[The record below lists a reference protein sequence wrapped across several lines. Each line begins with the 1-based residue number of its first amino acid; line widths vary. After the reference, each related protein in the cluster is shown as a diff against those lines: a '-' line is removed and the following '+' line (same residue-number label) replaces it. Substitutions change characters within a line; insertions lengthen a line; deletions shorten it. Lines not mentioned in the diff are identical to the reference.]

1 MAKFKKGDRVRRVS
15 GYIGNI
21 DPTHIGGF
29 NIVDQDN
36 CNIPYA
42 LNKSGY
48 GGRSVINERDYE
60 LATPSP
66 IPDTVTIGGVEYVRK
81 PEPEHVWAWG
91 QWARVKEGN
100 AHYSGQKVFIVGG
113 VDETGHVPFTSPNTV
128 DGKPLDCFEP
138 CMLEYIGTATI
149 PE

>member
-1 MAKFKKGDRVRRVS
+1 MAKFKKGDRVRCV
-15 GYIGNI
+15 
-21 DPTHIGGF
+21 
-29 NIVDQDN
+29 
-36 CNIPYA
+36 
-42 LNKSGY
+42 K
-48 GGRSVINERDYE
+48 RDYSGERFYEVGEEVVVGFGKECVFYDATGGIFYNSHWE

-113 VDETGHVPFTSPNTV
+113 VDETGRVPFTSPNTV
-128 DGKPLDCFEP
+128 DGKPLDGFDP

>member
-15 GYIGNI
+15 GYIGNV
-21 DPTHIGGF
+21 DPTRIGGF

-36 CNIPYA
+36 CNVPYA

-48 GGRSVINERDYE
+48 GGRSVIDERDYE

-91 QWARVKEGN
+91 QWARVNGGYCEGLL
-100 AHYSGQKVFIVGG
+100 VFVTGPTKDNGFVPVTYKDCGG
-113 VDETGHVPFTSPNTV
+113 KNHT
-128 DGKPLDCFEP
+128 DGFLP
-138 CMLEYIGTATI
+138 CYLTYLGTATI

>member
-1 MAKFKKGDRVRRVS
+1 MAKFKKGDRVRCVKEDNNGAKTFHVGETVVVS
-15 GYIGNI
+15 A
-21 DPTHIGGF
+21 F
-29 NIVDQDN
+29 W
-36 CNIPYA
+36 
-42 LNKSGY
+42 
-48 GGRSVINERDYE
+48 DYTFHDENNNLFWTDRWE

-100 AHYSGQKVFIVGG
+100 AHYSGQKVFILGG
-113 VDETGHVPFTSPNTV
+113 VDETGHVPFTSPDTV
-128 DGKPLDCFEP
+128 DGPVDGFEP
-138 CMLEYIGTATI
+138 VMLDYLGTATV